1 MMGLL
6 FVLFLLVLILTL
18 KNRQGLSIVLFGVA
32 LALSTVWFLHHAS
45 STLSIH
51 L

>member
-1 MMGLL
+1 MMALL
-6 FVLFLLVLILTL
+6 FVLFLMAMILAL
-18 KNRQGLSIVLFGVA
+18 KNRARLSIVFFGVA